1 VCLIVAAWRVHPA
14 WPLIVAANRDEFHG
28 RPASPAGF
36 WGDKPHI
43 LGGRDLEA
51 KGTWMAVSRS
61 GRFAAVTNYRGAR
74 EPSAAESRGALVTR
88 FLDASASARDYVRQ
102 VVDKQASYSGY
113 NLLAC
118 DGVELWWTSN
128 RDSAPRGLEPGY
140 YALGNLLLDSPD
152 VLPLKER
159 AREVIETAPS
169 IETLFALTAAA
180 RIVDPQ
186 YGTRCSTVCMIGESI
201 RYAERSFSPEGAEGE
216 TLHFEFWRRALPD

>member
-1 VCLIVAAWRVHPA
+1 MCLIIAAWRVRPD

-36 WGDKPHI
+36 WSDKPQI

-51 KGTWMAVSRS
+51 KGTWMAVSRG

-88 FLDASASARDYVRQ
+88 FLEANIPGRDYVAQ
-102 VVDKQASYSGY
+102 VVERQASYSGY

-128 RDSAPRGLEPGY
+128 RDSAPRRLEPGY

-152 VLPLKER
+152 VLPLKQR
-159 AREVIETAPS
+159 AREVIEAAPS
-169 IETLFALTAAA
+169 AETLFSLTAAA

-186 YGTRCSTVCMIGESI
+186 YGTRCSTVCMVGKTV

-216 TLHFEFWRRALPD
+216 TLQFEFSAQR